1 MPYYPCPSLLLQKA
15 VPKNPLLWGGFAP
28 SPGAQLVCFYNVQT
42 QTKPHLNVF
51 LRLQAPQLPHLN
63 TRPGLTFALTHFLT
77 HFLCT
82 TLFLPQKMEE

>member
-15 VPKNPLLWGGFAP
+15 VPKKLLLWGGFAP
-28 SPGAQLVCFYNVQT
+28 SPGAQLVCFYNVKREA
-42 QTKPHLNVF
+42 KPRLHVF
-51 LRLQAPQLPHLN
+51 LRLQPLQLPHLN

-82 TLFLPQKMEE
+82 ILFLPQKMEE